1 MFYFIAIKTSLW
13 MLFTTCTDYK
23 GNFVCGPKRENTKK
37 EFQPLQ
43 MISKLKVYIVPIING
58 VLSRGRAGT

>member
-13 MLFTTCTDYK
+13 MLFTTRADYK

-43 MISKLKVYIVPIING
+43 MISKLKVHIVPIING
-58 VLSRGRAGT
+58 VLSRGRAGS